1 MTWGRALRV
10 WWSLA
15 WRSLLCGGLALF
27 AVSFVCM
34 PAARFLHSLDSRLD
48 PRDLMSGVQLLGA
61 AAGLSAVV
69 WVVKRVLNMRFPDFR
84 IALLLLDETT
94 GADAEEPRNE

>member
-1 MTWGRALRV
+1 
-10 WWSLA
+10 
-15 WRSLLCGGLALF
+15 
-27 AVSFVCM
+27 
-34 PAARFLHSLDSRLD
+34 
-48 PRDLMSGVQLLGA
+48 MSGVQLLGA